1 MLATRTPQQ
10 RMSNKRATA
19 TANVAK
25 PASLPSGLHRAAGN
39 QAAQRQLESRL
50 VQAKLSVNQP
60 GDKFEL
66 EADRVADQVM
76 RMPDPSR
83 DGPPRIQ
90 RVCTHCQNEMGAA
103 RVQRVCRECEEE
115 LHRKAGDGARD
126 TPAVSGHLES
136 QIASLRGGGQPLLPS
151 TRSFFERRFGRDF
164 SDVRV
169 HASGRAAETA
179 CSVNALAYTAGRDI
193 VFAPAQY
200 SPETERGKRLLAHE
214 LSHTVQQ
221 GQARESSAPAV
232 QRMGDPAKVPAGLAC
247 PVASDSP
254 PTSIV
259 EVLFPNS
266 VTVLT
271 AAQKRAI
278 QSFAVSWNASGASA
292 DVRVDGYAS
301 PAGTDELNWRLSCER
316 AQAVSVELSTPSA
329 PGIPAV
335 PPSKLSVFAQ
345 GETSEFSRT
354 GGADPDGPNRR
365 ASISSLS
372 PLPPP
377 PPPGPK
383 PAPVPNDAPSNC
395 VPATG
400 LPPTSCSAYADNA
413 FWLPRAYV
421 NNATCACEETPNS
434 TTANCV
440 RKFLQDRLK
449 STPQSIKDF
458 WSTEKQLEFF
468 NKGEY
473 DEHLI
478 QVGLTQRIFQDHVDA
493 YSNCCCPS
501 GPAPFPAWIGVTT
514 IPLTCKG
521 VGTAIRQFGSCHGT
535 PGAW

>member
-335 PPSKLSVFAQ
+335 PPSKLSVFAPAEPTQ
-345 GETSEFSRT
+345 TALIVGLQSALCHRFLPLRLPVQNRHQFPTMHRRIAYRRLDFRPPHVLLMPTMRFGYRGRTSITRPVRVKKPQILLRRTAFGSSCKTALKVLLNLSRT
-354 GGADPDGPNRR
+354 SG
-365 ASISSLS
+365 
-372 PLPPP
+372 
-377 PPPGPK
+377 
-383 PAPVPNDAPSNC
+383 
-395 VPATG
+395 
-400 LPPTSCSAYADNA
+400 
-413 FWLPRAYV
+413 
-421 NNATCACEETPNS
+421 
-434 TTANCV
+434 
-440 RKFLQDRLK
+440 RLK
-449 STPQSIKDF
+449 SNSNFSIKE
-458 WSTEKQLEFF
+458 STTSTSFRL
-468 NKGEY
+468 
-473 DEHLI
+473 
-478 QVGLTQRIFQDHVDA
+478 V
-493 YSNCCCPS
+493 
-501 GPAPFPAWIGVTT
+501 
-514 IPLTCKG
+514 
-521 VGTAIRQFGSCHGT
+521 
-535 PGAW
+535 